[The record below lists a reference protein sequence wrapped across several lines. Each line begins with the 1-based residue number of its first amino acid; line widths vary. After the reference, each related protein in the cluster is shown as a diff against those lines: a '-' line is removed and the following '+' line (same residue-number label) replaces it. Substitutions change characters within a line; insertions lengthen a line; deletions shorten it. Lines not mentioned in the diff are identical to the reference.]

1 MKAGNIARAVNSPQQ
16 FDINHLFGNVYEL
29 THTDNIHKVTVTDR
43 ESDKKRTEYEYSLY
57 LETVSVDNYDDM
69 VSALVALKYTL
80 GDEISLM
87 RKGIT
92 DSENEEYAVYLAY
105 VTACKTFAREY
116 YGVQNVTHD

>member
-1 MKAGNIARAVNSPQQ
+1 MFVCINEKFIAFR
-16 FDINHLFGNVYEL
+16 FGAASVKDDKRLVKNGGRVY
-29 THTDNIHKVTVTDR
+29 R
-43 ESDKKRTEYEYSLY
+43 LY

-69 VSALVALKYTL
+69 VSALVALKYTP